1 MFRFLFSLFLLTYF
15 AYAKGVVTV
24 SIPPQAFFVEKIAK
38 DTVDINVLIP
48 PNSDE
53 HSFELK
59 PSVIKELEK
68 SDIYFAIGFSFEES
82 LLKRFK
88 NTLKHLDI
96 VKTQENINLLEQS
109 HNGHKHSALD
119 THIWL
124 DPILVKV
131 QAQNITNALIK
142 HYPQHKNFYENNLKV
157 FHDELDSIDSDIK
170 KKFQGIK
177 NNKFIVYHP
186 SWSYFAKRYELMQ
199 IPVQINNKEPKA
211 RDLQRLIDI
220 AKGENIKVVFI
231 QKGFS
236 KEAAQ
241 TIAKECNA
249 RLEEIDHLSIDWKN
263 ELLKSADILAYS
275 LKE

>member
-1 MFRFLFSLFLLTYF
+1 MFRFLLFLFLLTYS
-15 AYAKGVVTV
+15 AYAKGAVTV

-38 DTVDINVLIP
+38 DTVNINVLIP

-96 VKTQENINLLEQS
+96 VKTHENISLLEED
-109 HNGHKHSALD
+109 HNGHKHSAFD

-124 DPILVKV
+124 DPVLVKV
-131 QAQNITNALIK
+131 QAQNITNALIR

-157 FHDELDSIDSDIK
+157 FHDELDSINSDIK
-170 KKFQGIK
+170 NKFQGIK

-186 SWSYFAKRYELMQ
+186 SWSYFAKRYELVQ

-220 AKGENIKVVFI
+220 AKRENIKVIFI

-241 TIAKECNA
+241 TVAKECNA
-249 RLEEIDHLSIDWKN
+249 RLEEIDHLSRDWKN